1 MTPNIPLSVIL
12 KSQGCILKEI
22 TSFPNNRNNNT
33 YDEMCV
39 QDKICESEA

>member
-12 KSQGCILKEI
+12 KSQGCILKGI
-22 TSFPNNRNNNT
+22 TSFQNNRNNNNT

-39 QDKICESEA
+39 QDDL